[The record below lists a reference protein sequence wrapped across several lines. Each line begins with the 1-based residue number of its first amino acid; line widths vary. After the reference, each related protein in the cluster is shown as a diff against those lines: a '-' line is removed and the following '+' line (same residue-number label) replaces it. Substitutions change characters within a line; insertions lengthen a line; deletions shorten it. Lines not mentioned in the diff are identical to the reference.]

1 MKSRDSLIRLKRFQV
16 DEKRRQVMQ
25 IETMVAEFE
34 RMAGDLDRE
43 IKVEEAKAGITDP
56 THFAYPTYARAATS
70 RRDNLRG
77 SADDLK
83 IKLEDA
89 RVALTDAIEDLKM
102 VETLDD
108 REKASE
114 RGLAVQG

>member
-1 MKSRDSLIRLKRFQV
+1 MISGAV
-16 DEKRRQVMQ
+16 CC
-25 IETMVAEFE
+25 
-34 RMAGDLDRE
+34 DRCP
-43 IKVEEAKAGITDP
+43 AAATTD
-56 THFAYPTYARAATS
+56 TSHFAYPTYARAATA

-89 RVALTDAIEDLKM
+89 KAALADAVEDLKM
-102 VETLDD
+102 VEILDD

-114 RGLAVQG
+114 RSLAAQG

>member
-1 MKSRDSLIRLKRFQV
+1 MKSRNSLIRLKRFQV
-16 DEKRRQVMQ
+16 EEKRRQVMQ

-34 RMAGDLDRE
+34 RMAADLDRE
-43 IKVEEAKAGITDP
+43 IKVEETKAGITDP
-56 THFAYPTYARAATS
+56 SHFAYPTYARAATS

-89 RVALTDAIEDLKM
+89 KVALADAVEDLKM
-102 VETLDD
+102 VETLED
-108 REKASE
+108 REKATE
-114 RGLAVQG
+114 RSLAVPG